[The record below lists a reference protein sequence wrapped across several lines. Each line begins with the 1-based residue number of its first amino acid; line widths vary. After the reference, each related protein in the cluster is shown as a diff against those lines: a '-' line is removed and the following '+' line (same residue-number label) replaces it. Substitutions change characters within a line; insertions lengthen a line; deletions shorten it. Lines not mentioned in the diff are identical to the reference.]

1 MSKIHLTVVSQEKKL
16 LDQEVDSIT
25 APASEGLVTILPH
38 HAPLMSKLSPG
49 EVIYREEGKE
59 NSLVISRG
67 FIDVAADSRVTIM
80 VDTARHIRE
89 ISLEKARAAVEAAHK
104 TMEKSTNQRELIM
117 AEASLKLAMIEIR
130 LVHKTKKAQI

>member
-1 MSKIHLTVVSQEKKL
+1 V
-16 LDQEVDSIT
+16 
-25 APASEGLVTILPH
+25 ILSWR
-38 HAPLMSKLSPG
+38 AAISLAR
-49 EVIYREEGKE
+49 VGKE

-117 AEASLKLAMIEIR
+117 AEASLKLAMIEIK